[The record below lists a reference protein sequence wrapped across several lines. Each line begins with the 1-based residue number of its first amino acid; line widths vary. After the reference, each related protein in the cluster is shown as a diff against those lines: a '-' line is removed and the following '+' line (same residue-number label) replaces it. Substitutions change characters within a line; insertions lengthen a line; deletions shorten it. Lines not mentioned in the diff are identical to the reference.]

1 MQQFARI
8 RTKDSIV
15 PVILKGEQPWTC
27 VGSFPTSLRMAAW
40 RWN

>member
-1 MQQFARI
+1 MRQFARI

-15 PVILKGEQPWTC
+15 PVILKGEQPLD
-27 VGSFPTSLRMAAW
+27 LRRVVSDITAAW